1 LTNKPYIS
9 RTMMKTYQDLMNSE
23 YTIKNGRL
31 INNAP
36 PLEMGISK
44 AARLRR
50 EVHRSKK
57 IAKIADGIEMAE
69 ARKEMRKL
77 F

>member
-1 LTNKPYIS
+1 
-9 RTMMKTYQDLMNSE
+9 MMKTYQDLM
-23 YTIKNGRL
+23 
-31 INNAP
+31 NNAP

>member
-1 LTNKPYIS
+1 
-9 RTMMKTYQDLMNSE
+9 MMMYKDLMNSD

-36 PLEMGISK
+36 PLETGISK

-50 EVHRSKK
+50 DVRRSRK
-57 IAKIADGIEMAE
+57 ISKIADGIEMAE
-69 ARKEMRKL
+69 MRKNIKNM

>member
-1 LTNKPYIS
+1 
-9 RTMMKTYQDLMNSE
+9 MMKTYQDLMNSE

-36 PLEMGISK
+36 QLEMGISK

>member
-1 LTNKPYIS
+1 
-9 RTMMKTYQDLMNSE
+9 MMKTYQDLMNSE

>member
-1 LTNKPYIS
+1 
-9 RTMMKTYQDLMNSE
+9 MMMMYKDLMDSE

-50 EVHRSKK
+50 DVHRSKK
-57 IAKIADGIEMAE
+57 IAKIADGIELAE
-69 ARKEMRKL
+69 ARREMMKNMFYVL
-77 F
+77 VFDD

>member
-1 LTNKPYIS
+1 
-9 RTMMKTYQDLMNSE
+9 MMMTYKDLMDSE

-50 EVHRSKK
+50 DVRRSRK

-69 ARKEMRKL
+69 MRKDIKKM

>member
-1 LTNKPYIS
+1 
-9 RTMMKTYQDLMNSE
+9 MMKTYKDLIDSE
-23 YTIKNGRL
+23 YTVKDGRL

-44 AARLRR
+44 AARMRR
-50 EVHRSKK
+50 EVHNSRK

-69 ARKEMRKL
+69 ARKNIRDM

>member
-1 LTNKPYIS
+1 
-9 RTMMKTYQDLMNSE
+9 MMKTYKDLMDSE

-50 EVHRSKK
+50 DVRNSKK

-69 ARKEMRKL
+69 ARKNIRSM

>member
-1 LTNKPYIS
+1 
-9 RTMMKTYQDLMNSE
+9 MMKTYQDLMNSE
-23 YTIKNGRL
+23 YTVKNGRL

>member
-1 LTNKPYIS
+1 
-9 RTMMKTYQDLMNSE
+9 MKTYRDLISSE
-23 YTIKNGRL
+23 YTIKDGRL

-44 AARLRR
+44 AARLRK
-50 EVHRSKK
+50 EVRRGEK
-57 IAKIADGIEMAE
+57 ISKIADGIEMAE
-69 ARKEMRKL
+69 ARKEIRKL

>member
-1 LTNKPYIS
+1 
-9 RTMMKTYQDLMNSE
+9 MMKTYQDLMNSE

-31 INNAP
+31 INNASP
-36 PLEMGISK
+36 
-44 AARLRR
+44 RR

>member
-1 LTNKPYIS
+1 
-9 RTMMKTYQDLMNSE
+9 MMKTYKDLIDSE
-23 YTIKNGRL
+23 YTVKDGRL

-50 EVHRSKK
+50 DVRDGKK

-69 ARKEMRKL
+69 TRKNIRDM

>member
-1 LTNKPYIS
+1 
-9 RTMMKTYQDLMNSE
+9 MMKTYQDLMNSE

-50 EVHRSKK
+50 EVHRSRK

>member
-1 LTNKPYIS
+1 MTNKPYIS
-9 RTMMKTYQDLMNSE
+9 RMMKTYQDLMNSE
-23 YTIKNGRL
+23 YTVKNGRL

>member
-1 LTNKPYIS
+1 
-9 RTMMKTYQDLMNSE
+9 MMKTYQDLMNSD

-69 ARKEMRKL
+69 ARQQMRKL

>member
-1 LTNKPYIS
+1 
-9 RTMMKTYQDLMNSE
+9 MMMMYKDLMESD

-50 EVHRSKK
+50 DVRRSKK

-77 F
+77 LISLPFFIV

>member
-1 LTNKPYIS
+1 MCIRDS
-9 RTMMKTYQDLMNSE
+9 LMNSE
-23 YTIKNGRL
+23 YTVKNGRL